1 MIALLLTL
9 ATGWAGDLTPPT
21 VKPLS
26 PGDCAQSTPVQA
38 GRVVPP
44 SVYSLDGT
52 ALCTGIIM
60 PPNQVAYLLQLE
72 EYHQATERLHILDVD
87 LLKMERNFYRDRLAT
102 ELEPKPWY
110 ERPSA
115 QRWWGRL
122 EVLAVVGIVTAGAG
136 YVYNT
141 SR

>member
-1 MIALLLTL
+1 M
-9 ATGWAGDLTPPT
+9 
-21 VKPLS
+21 
-26 PGDCAQSTPVQA
+26 
-38 GRVVPP
+38 
-44 SVYSLDGT
+44 
-52 ALCTGIIM
+52 
-60 PPNQVAYLLQLE
+60 LQLE

-122 EVLAVVGIVTAGAG
+122 EVLAVVGLVTAGAG